1 MAEAMLAPDIDDMFD
16 IEEDARRNGSGVIDD
31 PYPLWAEM
39 LRQAPVHEGP
49 LAGLMGRPLDAGVMY
64 HPGPKYFSVMSFQG
78 VSEVFTRKDDFD
90 SGFYRDTGTF
100 TDAIL
105 GMDGLKHRRFRDVIQ
120 VWFQPDKASSWWRD
134 KVIAPLVDE
143 LVGAFDAAPGVDLNA
158 QLFARLPM
166 RTATEGFG
174 LTPEEGLDFRRFLL
188 GAMSSEATPQQKGAA
203 MQAANAIL
211 DRVIRERQA
220 APQDDIISRLVETEF
235 EDEDGTRRKLTIDEV
250 ASYCRLIVFAGGGTT
265 WKQLGIT
272 AFALLNN
279 PDQLEA
285 VRADRSLLPKAIL
298 ESARWYPNDPMFP
311 RQAKRNTVLEGVEI
325 PAGSVMHLCLGSAN
339 RDPSRWERPDL
350 FDIFRPV
357 QRSVAFAAGA
367 HSCLGQHVARE
378 EMLGALNAL
387 LDRFPNIRWDPAYPP
402 ARLSGSLLSRG
413 PGPLHVLL
421 R

>member
-1 MAEAMLAPDIDDMFD
+1 MCL
-16 IEEDARRNGSGVIDD
+16 
-31 PYPLWAEM
+31 
-39 LRQAPVHEGP
+39 
-49 LAGLMGRPLDAGVMY
+49 PLDDGVMY
-64 HPGPKYFSVMSFQG
+64 HPGHRYYSVLSFQG

-105 GMDGLKHRRFRDVIQ
+105 GMDGPRHRKFRDVIQ
-120 VWFQPDKASSWWRD
+120 TWFQPDAASTWWRD
-134 KVIAPLVDE
+134 KVIAPLVNE
-143 LVGAFDAAPGVDLNA
+143 LVGAFENDDRADLNA

-174 LTPEEGLDFRRFLL
+174 LSAEEGLDFRRYIL
-188 GAMSSEATPQQKGAA
+188 GSMRHDATPQQKGAA

-211 DRVIRERQA
+211 DRVIRARQA
-220 APQDDIISRLVETEF
+220 EPQDDIISRLVQAELD
-235 EDEDGTRRKLTIDEV
+235 DEDGERRKLTVEEV

-272 AFALLNN
+272 TFALLNH
-279 PDQLEA
+279 PEQLEA
-285 VRADRSLLPKAIL
+285 ARADRSLLPKAIL

-311 RQAKRNTVLEGVEI
+311 RKAKRDTVLEGVEI
-325 PAGSVMHLCLGSAN
+325 PAGSVMHLCLGAAN
-339 RDPSRWERPDL
+339 RDPSRWERPDE

-387 LDRFPNIRWDPAYPP
+387 LDRSPNMRWDPGQPP
-402 ARLSGSLLSRG
+402 PRLSGSLLSRG

>member
-1 MAEAMLAPDIDDMFD
+1 MEAIVAPDVDDMFD
-16 IEEDARRNGSGVIDD
+16 IEEDAVRSGSGVIAD
-31 PYPLWAEM
+31 PYAMWAEM
-39 LRQAPVHEGP
+39 LQNAPVQEGP
-49 LAGLMGRPLDAGVMY
+49 LAGLMGLPLDAGVMY
-64 HPGPKYFSVMSFQG
+64 HPGHRYYTVFSFQG

-105 GMDGLKHRRFRDVIQ
+105 GMDGPEHRKFRDVIQ
-120 VWFQPDKASSWWRD
+120 TWFQPDAASTWWRE
-134 KVIAPLVDE
+134 KIIAPLVDQ
-143 LVGAFDAAPGVDLNA
+143 LVGAFENDESADLNA

-174 LTPEEGLDFRRFLL
+174 LSAQEGLDFRRFIL
-188 GAMSSEATPQQKGAA
+188 GTMQHDATPQQKGAA

-211 DRVIRERQA
+211 ERVIRERQA
-220 APQDDIISRLVETEF
+220 EPQDDIISRLCQA
-235 EDEDGTRRKLTIDEV
+235 DLRNEDGSTRKLTVPEV

-272 AFALLNN
+272 TYALLNH
-279 PDQLEA
+279 PDQLAA
-285 VRADRSLLPKAIL
+285 VRDDRTLLPKAIL

-311 RQAKRNTVLEGVEI
+311 RKAKRDTVLEGVEI
-325 PAGSVMHLCLGSAN
+325 PEGAVIHLCLGSAN
-339 RDPSRWERPDL
+339 RDPSRWERPDE
-350 FDIFRPV
+350 FDVFRPV

-402 ARLSGSLLSRG
+402 AKLSGSLLSRG
-413 PGPLHVLL
+413 PGPLRVLL
-421 R
+421 Q